1 MMVRVLTRKFMRVMH
16 LRIWLKYGLT
26 VKSGLAMVR
35 SHKVTPCFA
44 FQDEKSKE
52 EASMC
57 A

>member
-1 MMVRVLTRKFMRVMH
+1 MRVMH